1 MTMYI
6 AGEWSGGVPGG
17 GVRQPVDGEVV
28 GVVPVAGARTPSV
41 AVARR
46 SDGARAMRALSAWE
60 RAEILRKR
68 RRRARTGVED
78 LARTIALEV
87 GKPLL
92 EARGEAARIPPLL
105 RTSASEGAR
114 MHGET
119 VPVDSA
125 ANGAGKLAFTLRQP
139 CGVVVA
145 ISPFNYP
152 ALLVAHKVGPA
163 LAAGNAVVLKP
174 ARQTPLTALLL
185 TRTLL
190 EAGLPENAI
199 QCVTG
204 PGAELGRVL
213 CADPR
218 VRKISFTGSTAVGE
232 QITRVAGVKRLS
244 LELGANCPL
253 IVLPDADLDRVAAAT
268 AAGGFVNAGQ
278 VCISVQRVLVA
289 REVYGDFIERL
300 TRSSLACGPAIR
312 STNRR
317 ASARSSR
324 RVEAMRVEQ
333 TIRDA
338 VDAGATLVT
347 GGERDGAVVAPSIL
361 GDVDPSLEIS
371 RGELFGP
378 AVALTPVSGIEEAI
392 ALANDSDYGLGAGLF
407 TWDLESALRFVS
419 GSRLRLDPDQLLAAL
434 ALRPMPYG
442 GLKGSGGG
450 KEGPARRR
458 SRRWPSWRRSCSI
471 VAECLPVAG
480 RGQLDGGRATEWPVA

>member
-1 MTMYI
+1 MTMYV
-6 AGEWSGGVPGG
+6 AGEWRGAAREEEIRSPY
-17 GVRQPVDGEVV
+17 DGEVV
-28 GVVPVAGARTPSV
+28 GVVPVASAADAERAVTAAVEGA
-41 AVARR
+41 A
-46 SDGARAMRALSAWE
+46 AMRALSGFE
-60 RAEILRKR
+60 RAEILR
-68 RRRARTGVED
+68 RAADATERDLEQ

-87 GKPLL
+87 GKPLA
-92 EARGEAARIPPLL
+92 EARGEAARIAPLL
-105 RTSASEGAR
+105 RTSAAEGAR

-125 ANGAGKLAFTLRQP
+125 ANGAGKLAFTIRQP

-174 ARQTPLTALLL
+174 ARQTPLTALFL
-185 TRTLL
+185 THALL

-232 QITRVAGVKRLS
+232 EITRVAGVKRLS

-253 IVLPDADLDRVAAAT
+253 IVLPDADLD
-268 AAGGFVNAGQ
+268 AGQ

-289 REVYGDFIERL
+289 RAVYDDFVERL
-300 TRSSLACGPAIR
+300 TPLVRGLQTGHPLDEGTGLGPVISETEAIR
-312 STNRR
+312 
-317 ASARSSR
+317 
-324 RVEAMRVEQ
+324 VER
-333 TIRDA
+333 TIREA

-361 GDVDPSLEIS
+361 CDVDPSLEVS

-378 AVALTPVSGIEEAI
+378 AVALTPVSGIDEAI
-392 ALANDSDYGLGAGLF
+392 AFANDSDYGLGAGLF
-407 TWDLESALRFVS
+407 TSDLESALRFATEVDC
-419 GSRLRLDPDQLLAAL
+419 GSIQINSSPLWRSD
-434 ALRPMPYG
+434 PMPYG
-442 GLKGSGGG
+442 GLKGSGIG
-450 KEGPARRR
+450 KEGPSAAIDEM
-458 SRRWPSWRRSCSI
+458 SELKT
-471 VAECLPVAG
+471 VVFH
-480 RGQLDGGRATEWPVA
+480 RA

>member
-1 MTMYI
+1 MYI
-6 AGEWSGGVPGG
+6 AGEWTTGSREEA
-17 GVRQPVDGEVV
+17 VRSPFDGEAV
-28 GVVPVAGARTPSV
+28 GVVPVADAEDAERAVGA
-41 AVARR
+41 AVE
-46 SDGARAMRALSAWE
+46 GARAMRRLSAWE
-60 RAEILRKR
+60 RSEILR
-68 RRRARTGVED
+68 RAADLLETRTED
-78 LARTIALEV
+78 LARTIASEV

-125 ANGAGKLAFTLRQP
+125 ANGAGKIAFTLRQP

-232 QITRVAGVKRLS
+232 EITRVAGIKRLS

-253 IVLPDADLDRVAAAT
+253 IVLPDADLERVAAAT
-268 AAGGFVNAGQ
+268 AAGGYVNAGQ

-289 REVYGDFIERL
+289 RDVYGEFVELLEAHGREPPH
-300 TRSSLACGPAIR
+300 G
-312 STNRR
+312 
-317 ASARSSR
+317 ASARREHRARPGDLRAGGRAR
-324 RVEAMRVEQ
+324 RAGDPRSG
-333 TIRDA
+333 RGRGDA
-338 VDAGATLVT
+338 RHRRRARRGGRGADHPRRRRPVARHLPQ
-347 GGERDGAVVAPSIL
+347 GAVRPGRRPDPGGRHRR
-361 GDVDPSLEIS
+361 GDRARERQRL
-371 RGELFGP
+371 R
-378 AVALTPVSGIEEAI
+378 ARRRALHLRPRC
-392 ALANDSDYGLGAGLF
+392 
-407 TWDLESALRFVS
+407 ALRFAAEVDC
-419 GSRLRLDPDQLLAAL
+419 GSIQINSSPLWRSD
-434 ALRPMPYG
+434 PMPYG
-442 GLKGSGGG
+442 GLKGSGIG
-450 KEGPARRR
+450 KEGPR
-458 SRRWPSWRRSCSI
+458 SA
-471 VAECLPVAG
+471 VEEMTELKTVVFH
-480 RGQLDGGRATEWPVA
+480 RG